1 MPKGAGQQREMRVR
15 ILAYA
20 DRLSARPG
28 EAVEI
33 KVSCDGPARY
43 EAELVRIVQG
53 DINPDGPGYREDAVD
68 VDLGGPFEGRLQPIH
83 TGSYGIIEDNEA
95 FRDLSTFTAFA
106 AIWPTMPGEGP
117 QTILARRDPHTGAG
131 FELFLNDSGALE
143 FTVAASAA
151 VASSVFTEHPLEAQR
166 WYLVAA
172 TLSAQDGRM
181 TVTQHRLPPHP
192 LPAPVAT
199 VTCEGWASVV
209 PSHVAAPLT
218 VAARPAPDR
227 PAERHF
233 NGRLE
238 RPCLYASVLSLDD
251 MIAGLEAGS
260 GSTGDDDLVAAWDF
274 SIGISSHRMVDV
286 SPRHLDGT
294 LVNLPTRGVT
304 GRHGNA
310 DAFCW
315 QQTPERYAA
324 IHFHDD
330 DLYDAGWDTD
340 FALEVPNGL
349 RSGLYA
355 VRLHADEDEFYVP
368 LAVLPPR
375 DGPKAAA
382 AFLLP
387 TASYMAYANNRI
399 ALDVPET
406 EIVIGRLL
414 EHKKQDLFMQEHPE
428 LGLCF
433 YDVHNDGSGVFYS
446 SRLRPVV
453 GMQPKIVGALGGA
466 GSNLWQ
472 FNADTHILGWLEH
485 CGERFDVITDEDLHQ
500 EGLSLL
506 ENYRVVLTGSHPEYH
521 SAAMLDALEA
531 FVHRGG
537 RLMYLGGNGFYWRIS
552 FNPTLP
558 GVIEC
563 RKSEVG
569 IRAYAPLPGEFF
581 ASFTGEYTGLWRRNG
596 RPPNRLVGVGMV
608 SQGFDVSAPYRR
620 TQASRDAR
628 AAFIFEGVDDEIIGD
643 FGLSGGGAAGLE
655 LDAVDHALGTP
666 EHALVLASSERH
678 TDVYL
683 MTPEDMLDPVP
694 GLGGTEAD
702 IIRSDMVFFETPGGG
717 AVFSTG
723 SIAWAG
729 SMAWNGYD
737 NHVAAITA
745 NVLRRFIA
753 RDPFNFP
760 GATTE

>member
-1 MPKGAGQQREMRVR
+1 MGDARVR

-20 DRLSARPG
+20 DRLSGRPG

-33 KVSCDGPARY
+33 KVSCEGLNRY
-43 EAELVRIVQG
+43 EAELVRIIQG
-53 DINPDGPGYREDAVD
+53 DINPQGPGYREDAVD
-68 VDLGGPFEGRLQPIH
+68 LDLGGPFEGRFQPLH
-83 TGSYGIIEDNEA
+83 PGSYGIVEDNAA
-95 FRDLSTFTAFA
+95 FRALSTFTVFA
-106 AIWPTMPGEGP
+106 AIWPTMPGDGP
-117 QTILARRDPHTGAG
+117 QTVLARCDPLTGAG
-131 FELFLNDSGALE
+131 FELFLNEAGALE
-143 FTVAASAA
+143 FTVACGGAG
-151 VASSVFTEHPLEAQR
+151 ASSVSTEEPLLVQR

-172 TLSAQDGRM
+172 SLCAEDGRM
-181 TVTQHRLPPHP
+181 IVTQRRLAPHP
-192 LPAPVAT
+192 LPADAAT
-199 VTCEGWASVV
+199 VTREGRCSAV

-218 VAARPAPDR
+218 VAARPATDR

-238 RPCLYASVLSLDD
+238 RPSLYASVLEPED
-251 MIAGLEAGS
+251 MIAKLDAQS
-260 GSTGDDDLVAAWDF
+260 GSARDVDLVAAWDF
-274 SIGISSHRMVDV
+274 SIGISTDRMVDV
-286 SPRHLDGT
+286 SPRHLHGV
-294 LVNLPTRGVT
+294 LVNLPTRAVT
-304 GRHGNA
+304 GRHGGE
-310 DAFCW
+310 DALCW
-315 QQTPERYAA
+315 VQTPERYAA
-324 IHFHDD
+324 VHFHDD

-340 FALEVPNGL
+340 FSFEIPNGI

-355 VRLHADEDEFYVP
+355 VRLHAAEDEFYVP

-375 DGPKAAA
+375 EGPTAAA

-399 ALDVPET
+399 ALDVPEA

-414 EHKKQDLFMQEHPE
+414 EHKKHDLFMQEHPE

-453 GMQPKIVGALGGA
+453 DMQPKIVGALGGA
-466 GSNLWQ
+466 GSNVWQ

-485 CGERFDVITDEDLHQ
+485 CGERFDVITDEDLHR
-500 EGLSLL
+500 EGLSLI
-506 ENYRVVLTGSHPEYH
+506 EDYRVVLTGSHPEYH
-521 SAAMLDALEA
+521 SASMLDALQA
-531 FVHRGG
+531 YVHRGG

-552 FNPTLP
+552 FHPELP

-563 RKSEVG
+563 RKSEDG
-569 IRAYAPLPGEFF
+569 IRAFSPLPGEFF

-596 RPPNRLVGVGMV
+596 RPPNRLVGIGMV
-608 SQGFDVSAPYRR
+608 SQGFDISAPYRR
-620 TQASRDAR
+620 MQASRDPR
-628 AAFIFEGVDDEIIGD
+628 AAFVFAGVEDEIIGD

-666 EHALVLASSERH
+666 EHVLVLASSERY

-702 IIRSDMVFFETPGGG
+702 IIRSDMVFFETANGG

-729 SMAWNGYD
+729 SMAWNGYN
-737 NHVAAITA
+737 NHVAVITS
-745 NVLRRFIA
+745 NVLGRFLNSE
-753 RDPFNFP
+753 PFVFP
-760 GATTE
+760 GTI

>member
-1 MPKGAGQQREMRVR
+1 MR

-33 KVSCDGPARY
+33 KASCDGLARY
-43 EAELVRIVQG
+43 QAELVRIVQG
-53 DINPDGPGYREDAVD
+53 DINPEGPGYREDAVD
-68 VDLGGPFEGRLQPIH
+68 VDLGGPFDGRFQPIH
-83 TGSYGIIEDNEA
+83 TGSYGIVEDNVA

-117 QTILARRDPHTGAG
+117 QTILARRDPLTGAG
-131 FELFLNDSGALE
+131 FELFLNDAGALE
-143 FTVAASAA
+143 FSVAAGATDA
-151 VASSVFTEHPLEAQR
+151 TSVSTDEPLLAQR

-172 TLSAQDGRM
+172 RLSAEDGRM
-181 TVTQHRLPPHP
+181 TVTQHRLAPHS
-192 LPAPVAT
+192 LPAAAAT
-199 VTCEGWASVV
+199 IIREGRASAV
-209 PSHVAAPLT
+209 PSEIAAPLT

-238 RPCLYASVLSLDD
+238 RPSLYACALSLDGMVARLD
-251 MIAGLEAGS
+251 AGS
-260 GSTGDDDLVAAWDF
+260 GKAADDDLVAAWDF
-274 SIGISSHRMVDV
+274 SIGISSDRMVDV
-286 SPRHLDGT
+286 SPRHLDVT

-304 GRHGNA
+304 GRLGGTDSH
-310 DAFCW
+310 CW
-315 QQTPERYAA
+315 VQTPERYAA
-324 IHFHDD
+324 IHFHND

-340 FALEVPNGL
+340 FAFQIPDEL
-349 RSGLYA
+349 RSGVYA
-355 VRLHADEDEFYVP
+355 VRLHAEEDEFYVP

-375 DGPKAAA
+375 DGPRAAA

-399 ALDVPET
+399 ALDVPEA

-414 EHKKQDLFMQEHPE
+414 EHKKHDLFMQEHPE

-453 GMQPKIVGALGGA
+453 DMQPKIIGAMGGT

-485 CGERFDVITDEDLHQ
+485 CGEPFNVITDEDLHR
-500 EGLSLL
+500 EGLSLI
-506 ENYRVVLTGSHPEYH
+506 EDYRVVLTGTHPEYH

-552 FNPTLP
+552 FHPTLP

-563 RKSEVG
+563 RKSEDG
-569 IRAYAPLPGEFF
+569 IRAFAPLPGEFF
-581 ASFTGEYTGLWRRNG
+581 ASFTGDYTGLWRRNG

-620 TQASRDAR
+620 TQASRDPR
-628 AAFIFEGVDDEIIGD
+628 AAFIFEGVEDEIVGD

-666 EHALVLASSERH
+666 EHALILASSERH

-745 NVLRRFIA
+745 NVLRRFVDSEPFRFPA
-753 RDPFNFP
+753 RRPNDAPSRLIS
-760 GATTE
+760 G

>member
-1 MPKGAGQQREMRVR
+1 MR

-33 KVSCDGPARY
+33 KVSCDGLARY
-43 EAELVRIVQG
+43 EAELVRIIRG
-53 DINPDGPGYREDAVD
+53 DINPEGPGYREDAVD
-68 VDLGGPFEGRLQPIH
+68 MDLGGPFAGRFQPIH
-83 TGSYGIIEDNEA
+83 TGSYGIVEDNAA

-106 AIWPTMPGEGP
+106 AIWPTMPREGP
-117 QTILARRDPHTGAG
+117 QTILARRDPMTGAG
-131 FELFLNDSGALE
+131 FELFLNDAGALE
-143 FTVAASAA
+143 FSVAAGTAD
-151 VASSVFTEHPLEAQR
+151 VSSVSTDEPLLAQR

-172 TLSAQDGRM
+172 SLSAEDGRV
-181 TVTQHRLPPHP
+181 TVMQHRLAPHS
-192 LPAPVAT
+192 LPAAAAT
-199 VTCEGWASVV
+199 VTREGRASTV
-209 PSHVAAPLT
+209 PTEVAAPLT

-238 RPCLYASVLSLDD
+238 RPSLYTSVLSLDGMVARLD
-251 MIAGLEAGS
+251 AGS
-260 GSTGDDDLVAAWDF
+260 GNAGDDDLVAAWDF
-274 SIGISSHRMVDV
+274 LIGISTDRMADV
-286 SPRHLDGT
+286 SPRHLDGA
-294 LVNLPTRGVT
+294 LINLPTRGVT
-304 GRHGNA
+304 GRHGGT

-324 IHFHDD
+324 VHFHDD
-330 DLYDAGWDTD
+330 DLHDAGWDTD
-340 FALEVPNGL
+340 FAFEIPNGL

-375 DGPKAAA
+375 DGPRAAA

-399 ALDVPET
+399 ALDVPEA

-414 EHKKQDLFMQEHPE
+414 EHKAHDLFMQEHPE

-433 YDVHNDGSGVFYS
+433 YDVHNDGSGVYYS

-453 GMQPKIVGALGGA
+453 DMQPKIIGAMGGT

-485 CGERFDVITDEDLHQ
+485 CGEPFDVITDEDLHR
-500 EGLSLL
+500 EGLSLI

-531 FVHRGG
+531 FVHQGG

-552 FNPTLP
+552 FHPALP

-563 RKSEVG
+563 RKSEDG
-569 IRAYAPLPGEFF
+569 IRAFAPLPGEFF

-620 TQASRDAR
+620 TQASRNPR
-628 AAFIFEGVDDEIIGD
+628 AAFVFEGVDDEIIGD

-655 LDAVDHALGTP
+655 LDAVDHTLGTP
-666 EHALVLASSERH
+666 EHALILASSERH

-745 NVLRRFIA
+745 NVLRRFLA
-753 RDPFNFP
+753 PEPFRFP
-760 GATTE
+760 GATAE

>member
-1 MPKGAGQQREMRVR
+1 MR

-28 EAVEI
+28 GTVAI
-33 KVSCDGPARY
+33 KVSCEGLPRY
-43 EAELVRIVQG
+43 EAELVRIIQG
-53 DINPDGPGYREDAVD
+53 DINPEGPGYREEAVD
-68 VDLGGPFEGRLQPIH
+68 VDLGGPFAGRFQPIH
-83 TGSYGIIEDNEA
+83 PGSYGIVEDNPA
-95 FRDLSTFTAFA
+95 FQGLSTFTVFA
-106 AIWPTMPGEGP
+106 AVWPTMPGEGA
-117 QTILARRDPHTGAG
+117 QTILARRDPLTGAG
-131 FELFLNDSGALE
+131 FELFLNEAGALE
-143 FTVAASAA
+143 VS
-151 VASSVFTEHPLEAQR
+151 VASGGHDPSSVSTGEALLAQR

-172 TLSAQDGRM
+172 SLCAEDGRM
-181 TVTQHRLPPHP
+181 VVTQHRLAPHP
-192 LPAPVAT
+192 LPAQAAT
-199 VTCEGWASVV
+199 VTREGRAATV
-209 PSHVAAPLT
+209 PSGVAASLT
-218 VAARPAPDR
+218 VAARAATER

-238 RPCLYASVLSLDD
+238 RPSLYASALSADDTIDRLD
-251 MIAGLEAGS
+251 AGS
-260 GSTGDDDLVAAWDF
+260 GRANDADPIAAWDF
-274 SIGISSHRMVDV
+274 SIGISTDRMVDV
-286 SPRHLDGT
+286 SPRRLDGA
-294 LVNLPTRGVT
+294 LVNLPTRGIT
-304 GRHGNA
+304 GRHGGE
-310 DAFCW
+310 DASCW
-315 QQTPERYAA
+315 VQTPERYGA

-340 FALEVPNGL
+340 FSFEIADGL

-355 VRLHADEDEFYVP
+355 VRLHAEEDEFYVP

-375 DGPKAAA
+375 ERPTAGA

-399 ALDVPET
+399 ALDVPEA
-406 EIVIGRLL
+406 EIVVGRLL
-414 EHKKQDLFMQEHPE
+414 EHKKHDLFMQEHPE

-446 SRLRPVV
+446 SHLRPVV
-453 GMQPKIVGALGGA
+453 DMQPKFIGAMGGA
-466 GSNLWQ
+466 GSNVWQ

-485 CGERFDVITDEDLHQ
+485 CGEPFDVITDEDLHR
-500 EGLSLL
+500 EGLSLI

-531 FVHRGG
+531 YTHRGG

-552 FNPTLP
+552 FHPELP

-563 RKSEVG
+563 RKSEDG
-569 IRAYAPLPGEFF
+569 IRAFAPLPGEFF

-596 RPPNRLVGVGMV
+596 RPPNRLVGIGMV
-608 SQGFDVSAPYRR
+608 SQGFDISAPYRR
-620 TQASRDAR
+620 TQASRDPR
-628 AAFIFEGVDDEIIGD
+628 AAFVFEGVDDEIIGD

-655 LDAVDHALGTP
+655 LDAVDRSLGSP
-666 EHALVLASSERH
+666 EHTLVLASSERH

-694 GLGGTEAD
+694 GLSGTEAD
-702 IIRSDMVFFETPGGG
+702 SIRSDMVFFETPAGG

-729 SMAWNGYD
+729 SMAWKRYD
-737 NHVAAITA
+737 NHVAAITS
-745 NVLRRFIA
+745 NVLSRFL
-753 RDPFNFP
+753 DPEPFRFP
-760 GATTE
+760 RAATE